1 LRLASSE
8 HIVVTPND
16 TDMNFENGNKGPGQT
31 FSEQQNTTPAAV
43 QTPADQAPSA
53 QSVSFASRA
62 MKPLIFVIHT
72 LCTWVLVA
80 ITLLILGITWLVTIR
95 EKKDLTD
102 KDRQKKLLLI
112 ISE

>member
-1 LRLASSE
+1 M
-8 HIVVTPND
+8 VVTPND
-16 TDMNFENGNKGPGQT
+16 TDMNFENGNKEFGQT
-31 FSEQQNTTPAAV
+31 FSKQKNTMPVAT
-43 QTPADQAPSA
+43 QTLVDQAPPA
-53 QSVSFASRA
+53 QNATFASRV
-62 MKPLIFVIHT
+62 MRPLMFMIQT

-80 ITLLILGITWLVTIR
+80 ITLFILGITWLVTIR

>member
-1 LRLASSE
+1 
-8 HIVVTPND
+8 
-16 TDMNFENGNKGPGQT
+16 MNFENGNKGSDQT
-31 FSEQQNTTPAAV
+31 FSEQQNTIH
-43 QTPADQAPSA
+43 TPADQAPSA
-53 QSVSFASRA
+53 GNAAFASPA
-62 MKPLIFVIHT
+62 MRPLIFVIHT